1 MENTLI
7 TRITLFLSILILLSG
22 CAPKAGSSP
31 MIRQAVLS
39 EEEQRMADL
48 IQTGRDVK
56 FYDYQMDA
64 DISALLF
71 SIESLNDEG
80 QWETLAASTFHQLDK
95 KEGRIAII
103 LSRDSIV
110 FSCEDGQ
117 YEVNLDP
124 ASFQNTTES
133 WIEETSPIHMNE
145 KIPLGM
151 LIGTDSDSV
160 LFPDISEYYEPDKL
174 LEKNYDDVKV
184 ITITLSDL
192 SNTGQSLETA
202 GTHR

>member
-1 MENTLI
+1 MERTII
-7 TRITLFLSILILLSG
+7 TRIALFLSILILLSG
-22 CAPKAGSSP
+22 CTPKADNSP
-31 MIRQAVLS
+31 MIRQAILT
-39 EEEQRMADL
+39 EEEQEIANL
-48 IQTGRDVK
+48 IQTGDDVK

-71 SIESLNDEG
+71 SIEALNDEG
-80 QWETLAASTFHQLDK
+80 QWETLASSTFHQLDK
-95 KEGRIAII
+95 KEGRIAVI

-110 FSCEDGQ
+110 FSCGEGR

-124 ASFQNTTES
+124 ASFQNTTDS
-133 WIEETSPIHMNE
+133 WTKETGPIHMNE
-145 KIPLGM
+145 KIPLGI
-151 LIGTDSDSV
+151 LISTDSDSV
-160 LFPDISEYYEPDKL
+160 LFPDISEYYEPGKL

-184 ITITLSDL
+184 ITVTLSDL